1 VIGDIFPPAERGK
14 IQGIFSAV
22 FGLSSV
28 FGPALGG
35 WITDNLSWRWVFY
48 VNLPVGIIAV
58 AALFFFFPYF
68 KPEGN
73 KRVIDWGG
81 VATLIACLVPLLLA
95 LTWVSE
101 YGWGSARFLGLLAV
115 AVVMLGAFLFFES
128 RAEEPILSLSLF
140 KNRTFSISAV
150 ALFMTGMGMFGAILF
165 IPLFMQG
172 VIGVSATQSG
182 SLLTP
187 LMLTLIAGSIISGQ
201 LVSRTGRYKFQAI
214 AGLAIM
220 TVGLL
225 LLAGMH
231 SDTTRGIVVRNMV
244 VVGFGLGLTMPIYT
258 LIVQNAVERRM
269 MGAATAAT
277 QFFRQIGGTVGT
289 AIFTSIML
297 SRFSSHFDAN
307 VPAGVPS
314 QALAPFK
321 NPLQLLQILPQL
333 QAQFAQIPGGQQ
345 LLLLLL
351 DNVKESLVFA
361 IQGSFLLGAVLMVPA
376 CLVNFFLREI
386 PLRKSFKEEAAE
398 PVQAV
403 ADMSPEDALAID
415 REPVLA
421 ERR

>member
-1 VIGDIFPPAERGK
+1 
-14 IQGIFSAV
+14 
-22 FGLSSV
+22 
-28 FGPALGG
+28 
-35 WITDNLSWRWVFY
+35 
-48 VNLPVGIIAV
+48 
-58 AALFFFFPYF
+58 
-68 KPEGN
+68 
-73 KRVIDWGG
+73 

-95 LTWVSE
+95 LTWVSQ
-101 YGWGSARFLGLLAV
+101 YGWTSARVMGLLAV

-128 RAEEPILSLSLF
+128 RAEEPILALSLF

-187 LMLTLIAGSIISGQ
+187 LMLTLIVGSIISGQ
-201 LVSRTGRYKFQAI
+201 LVSRTGRYKYQAI

-220 TVGLL
+220 AAGLL

-231 SDTTRGIVVRNMV
+231 SDTTRSIVVRNMV

-258 LIVQNAVERRM
+258 LIVQNAVDRRV

-297 SRFSSHFDAN
+297 SRFSTHFDAN
-307 VPAGVPS
+307 VPPGVPQ

-321 NPLQLLQILPQL
+321 NPLQLVQILPQL

-351 DNVKESLVFA
+351 SNVKESLVFA
-361 IQGSFLLGAVLMVPA
+361 IQGSFLLGAALMVPA
-376 CLVNFFLREI
+376 CLVNFFLQEI
-386 PLRKSFKEEAAE
+386 PLRKSFTEEAAE
-398 PVQAV
+398 PVQAIG
-403 ADMSPEDALAID
+403 DISPEDALATE